1 VTLTRRRLAWVAV
14 LALAALILAAL
25 SRRAAETVT
34 LPAAAPPVAAPSA
47 TPRPKAP
54 PTQPA
59 RVAPSS
65 PAAPCASLPA
75 GALRPLPSLGVA
87 GGSMAA
93 AAQTME
99 GTALEQSGDV
109 GCPSG
114 IVAAPDLSAVG
125 FRVDSRGAPASVPSM
140 SIVGA
145 PSVTPAVVDAVLA
158 REGSPLAG
166 QGAYIVAAGRR
177 SGVDPVFLLAFVSH
191 FDLSH
196 PLPAAAHN
204 VGHIRASGG
213 EPAVDGYRVYPTWQA
228 GVDAWYALIH
238 DRYAGQW
245 GLRTLD
251 AIAPVY
257 APSTQAGVEAELA
270 DLRAM
275 IAAWR
280 AGSR

>member
-1 VTLTRRRLAWVAV
+1 MATRRPPARRGRPTLLGLAGGTVLRRLVACAGLLLV
-14 LALAALILAAL
+14 LALAGGAIATRLRRDSPLPRPPRAPADVARPAAL
-25 SRRAAETVT
+25 A
-34 LPAAAPPVAAPSA
+34 PAPSPASSPVAA
-47 TPRPKAP
+47 R
-54 PTQPA
+54 
-59 RVAPSS
+59 RVAP
-65 PAAPCASLPA
+65 AS
-75 GALRPLPSLGVA
+75 GVA
-87 GGSMAA
+87 G
-93 AAQTME
+93 E
-99 GTALEQSGDV
+99 GEGEGALPV
-109 GCPSG
+109 
-114 IVAAPDLSAVG
+114 VAP
-125 FRVDSRGAPASVPSM
+125 PSVP
-140 SIVGA
+140 A
-145 PSVTPAVVDAVLA
+145 ALVDAVLA

>member
-1 VTLTRRRLAWVAV
+1 MATRRPPARRGRPTLLGLAGGTVLRRLVACAGLLLV
-14 LALAALILAAL
+14 LALAGGAIATGLRRDTPLPRPPRAPADVARPAAL
-25 SRRAAETVT
+25 A
-34 LPAAAPPVAAPSA
+34 PAPSPASSPVAA
-47 TPRPKAP
+47 R
-54 PTQPA
+54 
-59 RVAPSS
+59 RVAP
-65 PAAPCASLPA
+65 AA
-75 GALRPLPSLGVA
+75 GVA
-87 GGSMAA
+87 G
-93 AAQTME
+93 E
-99 GTALEQSGDV
+99 GEGALPV
-109 GCPSG
+109 
-114 IVAAPDLSAVG
+114 VAP
-125 FRVDSRGAPASVPSM
+125 PSVP
-140 SIVGA
+140 A
-145 PSVTPAVVDAVLA
+145 ALVDAVLA

-166 QGAYIVAAGRR
+166 QGAYIVVAGRR

-196 PLPAAAHN
+196 PLPATAHN